1 MAARVHVHLKVADLN
16 TSTEFYRRFFGLAPV
31 KEKVDQV
38 KFLPDFAPVNLALTP
53 AKGPQAGERPALS
66 HLGIEVDSN
75 GSVEEHLNRVKA
87 AGIKVREQLNVNCCY
102 ANQTKF
108 WVMDPDGVEWEV
120 YHLNYD
126 LEEKHSG
133 RVEAPKQGAAIPIA
147 VIDAAPCCSRS

>member
-1 MAARVHVHLKVADLN
+1 M
-16 TSTEFYRRFFGLAPV
+16 
-31 KEKVDQV
+31 

-75 GSVEEHLNRVKA
+75 ASVEEHLNRVKA

-120 YHLNYD
+120 YHLNHD
-126 LEEKHSG
+126 LEEKHGG
-133 RVEAPKQGAAIPIA
+133 RVDERKQGTAIPIA